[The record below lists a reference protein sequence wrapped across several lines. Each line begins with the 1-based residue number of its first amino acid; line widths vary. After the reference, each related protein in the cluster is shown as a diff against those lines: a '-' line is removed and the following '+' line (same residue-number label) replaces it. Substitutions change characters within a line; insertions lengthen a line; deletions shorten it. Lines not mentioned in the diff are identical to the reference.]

1 MTTPRTLTA
10 VEARRIAVRAQL
22 LEARRPT
29 DLLATVEHLTF
40 LQLDPVAAVAPAADL
55 VSWSRL
61 GNAYTPAD
69 LERLAWH
76 EHRLF
81 EYGGAEVAHLPSVV
95 TLRPA
100 SDLRLYL
107 PSMRAPFAYEGAQ
120 AWWDANAGFRGRVLA
135 QLGESGPLL
144 SKAIPDTAELPWR
157 STGWTNN
164 RNVNQLLELMA
175 RRGQVAVA
183 GRVGRQRLWD
193 LAERVLPAD
202 VEELSLPDA
211 LRERDRRRLRALG
224 ITRPRLVGEAG
235 EEVLV
240 EGVEGTWRVDPDA
253 TAEGFE
259 GRAALLSPFD
269 RLIHDRERAMD
280 LFGFEYLIEM
290 YKPKEKRR
298 WGYFALPVLLHD
310 RLVGKLDATAD
321 RKGGVLRVHALH
333 EDVRLTK
340 RQRAEVDAE
349 IDALALWLGLSLS
362 RP

>member
-1 MTTPRTLTA
+1 MRTLT
-10 VEARRIAVRAQL
+10 VDRARRIAVRAQL

-61 GNAYTPAD
+61 GGAYAPAD
-69 LERLAWH
+69 LDRLAWQ

-81 EYGGAEVAHLPSVV
+81 EYGGADVVHLPSVV
-95 TLRPA
+95 TLRPV

-107 PSMRAPFAYEGAQ
+107 PAMRAPFTYEGAQ
-120 AWWDANAGFRGRVLA
+120 AWWDANAGFRSRVVD
-135 QLGESGPLL
+135 QLRAEGPLL
-144 SKAIPDTAELPWR
+144 SKAIPDTAEVPWR

-175 RRGQVAVA
+175 RRGVVAVA

-193 LAERVLPAD
+193 LAERVFPSD
-202 VEELSLPDA
+202 VEELALDDA
-211 LRERDRRRLRALG
+211 LAERDRRRLRALG
-224 ITRPRLVGEAG
+224 IARPRMVGDAG
-235 EEVLV
+235 EEVAV
-240 EGVEGTWRVDPDA
+240 EGVDGVWRVDPDA
-253 TAEGFE
+253 TDDGFE

-321 RKGGVLRVHALH
+321 RKAGVLRVDALH

-340 RQRAEVDAE
+340 RQRAEIDAE
-349 IDALALWLGLSLS
+349 IASLATWLGLEEA

>member
-1 MTTPRTLTA
+1 MRTLT
-10 VEARRIAVRAQL
+10 VDQARRIAVRAQL

-61 GNAYTPAD
+61 GAAYAPAD

-76 EHRLF
+76 EHGLF
-81 EYGGAEVAHLPSVV
+81 EYGGADVAHLPSVV
-95 TLRPA
+95 TLRPV

-107 PSMRAPFAYEGAQ
+107 PSMRAPFTYEGAQ
-120 AWWDANAGFRGRVLA
+120 AWWDANAGFRSRVVD
-135 QLGESGPLL
+135 QLRAEGPLL
-144 SKAIPDTAELPWR
+144 SKAIPDSAEVPWR

-175 RRGQVAVA
+175 RRGVVAVA

-193 LAERVLPAD
+193 LAERVYPSD
-202 VEELSLPDA
+202 VEELALDDA
-211 LRERDRRRLRALG
+211 LAERDRRRLRALG
-224 ITRPRLVGEAG
+224 IVRPRMVGDAG
-235 EEVLV
+235 EEVVV
-240 EGVEGTWRVDPDA
+240 EGVDGVWRVDPDA
-253 TAEGFE
+253 SADDFV

-269 RLIHDRERAMD
+269 RLVHDRERAMD

-321 RKGGVLRVHALH
+321 RKGGVLRVDALH

-349 IDALALWLGLSLS
+349 IDALALWLGLGVG

>member
-1 MTTPRTLTA
+1 MRTLTA
-10 VEARRIAVRAQL
+10 EEARRIAVRAQL
-22 LEARRPT
+22 LDARRPT

-61 GNAYTPAD
+61 GDAYAPAD
-69 LERLAWH
+69 LERLAWQ

-81 EYGGAEVAHLPSVV
+81 EYGGADVLHLPSVV

-107 PSMRAPFAYEGAQ
+107 PAMRAPFTYEGAR
-120 AWWDANAGFRGRVLA
+120 AWWDANAGFRARVLD
-135 QLGESGPLL
+135 QLRDEGPLL
-144 SKAIPDTAELPWR
+144 SKAIPDTAEVPWR

-193 LAERVLPAD
+193 LAERVFPSQ
-202 VEELSLPDA
+202 VEELSLDDA
-211 LRERDRRRLRALG
+211 MAERDGRRLRALG
-224 ITRPRLVGEAG
+224 ITRPRMVGDAG
-235 EEVLV
+235 EEVAV
-240 EGVEGTWRVDPDA
+240 DGVEGLWRVDPEA

-269 RLIHDRERAMD
+269 RLVHDRERAMD

-310 RLVGKLDATAD
+310 RMVGKLDATAD
-321 RKGGVLRVHALH
+321 RKGGVLRVDALH
-333 EDVRLTK
+333 EDVRLTT
-340 RQRAEVDAE
+340 RERAEVDAE
-349 IDALALWLGLSLS
+349 IDSLAGWLGLEVR

>member
-1 MTTPRTLTA
+1 MRTLT
-10 VEARRIAVRAQL
+10 VDRARRIAVRAQL

-29 DLLATVEHLTF
+29 DLLATIEHLTF

-61 GNAYTPAD
+61 GGAYAPAD
-69 LERLAWH
+69 LELLAWQ

-81 EYGGAEVAHLPSVV
+81 EYGGADVAHLPSVV
-95 TLRPA
+95 TLRPV

-120 AWWDANAGFRGRVLA
+120 AWWDANAGFRSRVVD
-135 QLGESGPLL
+135 QLRAEGPLL
-144 SKAIPDTAELPWR
+144 SKAIPDTAEVPWR

-175 RRGQVAVA
+175 RRGVVAVA

-193 LAERVLPAD
+193 LAERVFPSD
-202 VEELSLPDA
+202 VEELALDDA
-211 LRERDRRRLRALG
+211 LAERDRRRLRALG
-224 ITRPRLVGEAG
+224 IARPRMVGDAG
-235 EEVLV
+235 EEVVV
-240 EGVEGTWRVDPDA
+240 EGVDGVWRVDPDA
-253 TAEGFE
+253 TDDDFA

-269 RLIHDRERAMD
+269 RLIHDRERAID

-321 RKGGVLRVHALH
+321 RKGGVLRVDALH
-333 EDVRLTK
+333 EDVRLTE

-349 IDALALWLGLSLS
+349 VDALAGWLGLEVR

>member
-1 MTTPRTLTA
+1 MRTLTA
-10 VEARRIAVRAQL
+10 EEARRIAVRAQL
-22 LEARRPT
+22 LDARRPT
-29 DLLATVEHLTF
+29 DLLATVEHLAF

-61 GNAYTPAD
+61 GDVYAPAD
-69 LERLAWH
+69 LERLAWQ

-81 EYGGAEVAHLPSVV
+81 EYGGADVAHLPSVV
-95 TLRPA
+95 TLRPV

-120 AWWDANAGFRGRVLA
+120 AWWDANAGFRSRVVD
-135 QLGESGPLL
+135 QLRAEGALL
-144 SKAIPDTAELPWR
+144 SKAIPDTAEVPWR
-157 STGWTNN
+157 STGWTDN

-175 RRGQVAVA
+175 RRGVVAVA

-193 LAERVLPAD
+193 LAERVYPSD
-202 VEELSLPDA
+202 VEELSLPEA
-211 LRERDRRRLRALG
+211 LRERDERRLRALG
-224 ITRPRLVGEAG
+224 IARPRMVGDAG
-235 EEVLV
+235 EEVVV
-240 EGVEGTWRVDPDA
+240 EGVDGVWRVDPGA

-269 RLIHDRERAMD
+269 RLVHDRERAMD

-290 YKPKEKRR
+290 YKPKDKRR
-298 WGYFALPVLLHD
+298 WGYFALPVLLHH

-321 RKGGVLRVHALH
+321 RKGGVFRVDALH
-333 EDVRLTK
+333 EDLRLTK
-340 RQRAEVDAE
+340 RQRAEVDDE
-349 IDALALWLGLSLS
+349 IDSLAGWLGLEVR